1 MHQLRYRF
9 ASAPLLL
16 TVLGAAC
23 SPVAAPAGTSVS
35 ATSLPVPVAATVP
48 PAAPTALPTPGTT
61 AVPAPGSTAASASR
75 VTPAAATSSGNA
87 RVIQVGL
94 GNASASNA
102 GIYVADGLGYFAE
115 QGLQINYVAFGSASE
130 VMPALAR
137 GDLEIGDV
145 GINPALF
152 NAVARH
158 FGIKLVADKGSMPP
172 GFGFTSFVVATSLAD
187 QIKGAPD
194 LKGRKLAMTPPGLG
208 TSNGFV
214 LNKYL
219 AQSKLTPSDVDIV
232 PIAFPE
238 QIAALANHSID
249 AAIMAEPFA
258 TRAVQN
264 GVGVRVATLDTI
276 DPYQQVAG
284 LVYSDAFIANY
295 RDLGI
300 AWMTAYVKGI
310 RAYNAAFI
318 SGIDKERII
327 GILADKTDIKDTQL
341 WGSMIPAGLSPN
353 GKLNEQSIADA
364 SKYFQETGLTSDA
377 PPVST
382 YVDNSFTDA
391 AIEALGPAPTAVP
404 THTP

>member
-1 MHQLRYRF
+1 MSVHAARLWLVT
-9 ASAPLLL
+9 SLLL
-16 TVLGAAC
+16 VVSVAC
-23 SPVAAPAGTSVS
+23 APAAS
-35 ATSLPVPVAATVP
+35 P
-48 PAAPTALPTPGTT
+48 PGT
-61 AVPAPGSTAASASR
+61 PASASAVAA
-75 VTPAAATSSGNA
+75 VTPSVAVPSPTVPAAAGGSRS
-87 RVIQVGL
+87 VQVGL

-102 GIYVADGLGYFAE
+102 GIYVADGLGFFA
-115 QGLQINYVAFGSASE
+115 QAGLQINYVDFGSASE

-187 QIKGAPD
+187 QIKGAKD
-194 LKGRKLAMTPPGLG
+194 LKGRTLAMTPPGLG
-208 TSNGFV
+208 TANGFV

-219 AQSKLTPSDVDIV
+219 DQANLSTSDVNIV

-238 QIAALANHSID
+238 QIAALTNHSID

-264 GVGVRVATLDTI
+264 GVGVRVATLDQI

-284 LVYSDAFIANY
+284 LVYSDDFIAKH

-310 RAYNAAFI
+310 RAYNAALA
-318 SGIDKERII
+318 GGVDKDRII
-327 GILADKTDIKDTQL
+327 GILADKTDIKDKQL
-341 WGSMIPAGLSPN
+341 WASMIPAGLNSD

-364 SKYFQETGLTSDA
+364 GKYFQATGLTPEV
-377 PPVST
+377 PPVSA
-382 YVDNSFTDA
+382 YIDNSFTDA
-391 AIEALGPAPTAVP
+391 AIKALGPAA
-404 THTP
+404 TPAPVAPG